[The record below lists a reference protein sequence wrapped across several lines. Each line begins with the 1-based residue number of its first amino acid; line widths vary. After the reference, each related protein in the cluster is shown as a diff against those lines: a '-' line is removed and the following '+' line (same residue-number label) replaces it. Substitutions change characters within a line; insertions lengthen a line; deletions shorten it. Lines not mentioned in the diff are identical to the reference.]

1 RHPGQLRGQC
11 LTPTLAGFT
20 RPTTATRGCARP
32 FGGHAGQLRG
42 HCLRPTLAGCT
53 RPTTATRGCT
63 RPTAATWGCA
73 RPFGGRVGRVQ
84 PAGGATALR
93 TGRPTLPRPSS
104 LPCPPSR

>member
-1 RHPGQLRGQC
+1 HPGQLRGQC

-20 RPTTATRGCARP
+20 RPTAATWGCARP

-42 HCLRPTLAGCT
+42 QCLTPTLAGF
-53 RPTTATRGCT
+53 T

-84 PAGGATALR
+84 PAGGATASR
-93 TGRPTLPRPSS
+93 TGRL
-104 LPCPPSR
+104 PSRGLLLFLAHPVV